1 MRTVRRRVR
10 WSRVLLVLIILMML
24 IVTVAG
30 AAFHVYKIVFN
41 TVPANTQAVSAQ
53 PSDSGRTNILLL
65 GLDSGDESNVDSPRR
80 SDTMIVASIN
90 NEDGTVNLLS
100 IPRDTRVLIP
110 GQKDYDKINHAYF
123 FGGPRLAAK
132 TVEEFLQLPI
142 HYYAAVEWQ
151 AFIKIVDI
159 VGGVNLYVERDMHYN
174 DPYANLEINLQKGY
188 QHLDGYKAGEYVRYR
203 SDELGDIGRVQRQQR
218 FIKALSNEALN
229 AGLILKAP
237 ELVSTAKEYVQT
249 DIPPGQ
255 MVKLAY
261 SLKGLN
267 AGNLH
272 IEMLPGSFAT
282 HGGLSYWSPDAERID
297 QLIDRMFN
305 SRSAE
310 MSGVFDKNKRSN

>member
-10 WSRVLLVLIILMML
+10 WSRVLLLFIVFMVF

-30 AAFHVYKIVFN
+30 AAFYIYKTVFN
-41 TVPANTQAVSAQ
+41 AVPVSTQALSVQA
-53 PSDSGRTNILLL
+53 SDTKRTNILLL
-65 GLDSGDESNVDSPRR
+65 GLDSGDETNANSPRR

-123 FGGPRLAAK
+123 IGGPKLAAK
-132 TVEEFLQLPI
+132 TVEDFLQLRI
-142 HYYAAVEWQ
+142 HYYAAVDWQ
-151 AFIKIVDI
+151 AFIKVVDI
-159 VGGVNLYVERDMHYN
+159 VGGVNLYVERNMNYH
-174 DPYANLEINLQKGY
+174 DPYANLEISLQQGY
-188 QHLDGYKAGEYVRYR
+188 QHLDGHKAGEYVRYR

-218 FIKALSNEALN
+218 FIKALSSEVLN
-229 AGLILKAP
+229 AGLILKLP
-237 ELVSTAKEYVQT
+237 ELVSAAQEYVET

-255 MVKLAY
+255 MLKLAY
-261 SLKGLN
+261 RLKGLN

-282 HGGLSYWSPDAERID
+282 LNGLSYWRPDTERIA
-297 QLIDRMFN
+297 QLVDRMFN

-310 MSGVFDKNKRSN
+310 MSGVYDKNKRSN